1 MTKVEEGE
9 FWWGGAVHD
18 GAKMPL
24 SAHSVYAIDL
34 RREGRGNQS
43 APFFVSS
50 HGRTV
55 WSEEPFAISFDH
67 GILRAEGSAPILLE
81 QHGATL
87 REGYLGGMK
96 AHFPFDGRCPERA
109 FYVTPQFNTWVELRY
124 DHNRQAVLDYAH
136 SLLSNGYAPGVLM
149 IDDTWQEDYGVWRF
163 HPGRFPDPAGMVK
176 ELHEMGFA
184 VMVWA
189 VPVVSPDSAPFRK
202 ALNTPGALIR
212 GKDGKPVLIE
222 WWNGYSAA
230 IDFTNEAGRAWMR
243 EQLSALQKDYGVD
256 GFKFDGGGAQ
266 FYLPAQEA
274 SGYGFRYSAL
284 TKLMRE
290 VIADCGTRLL
300 EKPPHYG
307 CAELRNAI
315 AEYLLRYRGMLA
327 QPDCII
333 IGSGAEYLYGLI
345 VQLLGRERIY
355 GLEDPGYEKIRQV
368 YAANGAV
375 CDLLPMSE
383 DGIRTGALQKTN
395 ASVLHITPFHS
406 FPTGITT
413 SAAKR
418 SAYLAWAAERNA
430 ILIEDDF
437 DSEFSENKKP
447 LQTLYSMD
455 RRGCVIYVNTFSHSL
470 APSMRMGYMVLP
482 EALMA
487 RYREQLGFY
496 SCSVPLFDQYVLAR
510 FISQGYFERHLN
522 RLRRQNKGKP
532 E

>member
-1 MTKVEEGE
+1 MLTYDLS
-9 FWWGGAVHD
+9 GG
-18 GAKMPL
+18 GQPKYYRL
-24 SAHSVYAIDL
+24 YTCI
-34 RREGRGNQS
+34 RE
-43 APFFVSS
+43 
-50 HGRTV
+50 
-55 WSEEPFAISFDH
+55 D
-67 GILRAEGSAPILLE
+67 ILRAELLPGQKLPSKRALAEHLHVSIATVSGAYE
-81 QHGATL
+81 QL
-87 REGYLGGMK
+87 VDEGYLAAKPRSGY
-96 AHFPFDGRCPERA
+96 
-109 FYVTPQFNTWVELRY
+109 YV
-124 DHNRQAVLDYAH
+124 
-136 SLLSNGYAPGVLM
+136 
-149 IDDTWQEDYGVWRF
+149 
-163 HPGRFPDPAGMVK
+163 
-176 ELHEMGFA
+176 
-184 VMVWA
+184 
-189 VPVVSPDSAPFRK
+189 SAISRLPS
-202 ALNTPGALIR
+202 G
-212 GKDGKPVLIE
+212 
-222 WWNGYSAA
+222 SAA
-230 IDFTNEAGRAWMR
+230 QPRLRMLPADDA
-243 EQLSALQKDYGVD
+243 
-256 GFKFDGGGAQ
+256 
-266 FYLPAQEA
+266 PAQEA

-327 QPDCII
+327 QPECIV
-333 IGSGAEYLYGLI
+333 IGSGAEYLYGLV
-345 VQLLGRERIY
+345 VQLLGRDRVY
-355 GLEDPGYEKIRQV
+355 GLEDPGYEKVRQV
-368 YAANGAV
+368 YAANGTV
-375 CDLLPMSE
+375 CELLPMSD
-383 DGIRTGALQKTN
+383 DGIRADALQRTD
-395 ASVLHITPFHS
+395 ATVLHVTPFHS

-418 SAYLAWAAERNA
+418 SEYLAWAAGRDA

-455 RRGCVIYVNTFSHSL
+455 RRGCVIYINTFSHSL

-522 RLRRQNKGKP
+522 RLRRQNKGKT

>member
-1 MTKVEEGE
+1 MLTYDLS
-9 FWWGGAVHD
+9 GG
-18 GAKMPL
+18 GQPKYYRL
-24 SAHSVYAIDL
+24 YTCI
-34 RREGRGNQS
+34 RE
-43 APFFVSS
+43 
-50 HGRTV
+50 
-55 WSEEPFAISFDH
+55 D
-67 GILRAEGSAPILLE
+67 ILRAELLPGQKLPSKRALAEHLHVSIATVSGAYE
-81 QHGATL
+81 QL
-87 REGYLGGMK
+87 VDEGYLAAKPRSGY
-96 AHFPFDGRCPERA
+96 
-109 FYVTPQFNTWVELRY
+109 YV
-124 DHNRQAVLDYAH
+124 
-136 SLLSNGYAPGVLM
+136 
-149 IDDTWQEDYGVWRF
+149 
-163 HPGRFPDPAGMVK
+163 
-176 ELHEMGFA
+176 
-184 VMVWA
+184 
-189 VPVVSPDSAPFRK
+189 SAISRLPS
-202 ALNTPGALIR
+202 G
-212 GKDGKPVLIE
+212 
-222 WWNGYSAA
+222 SAA
-230 IDFTNEAGRAWMR
+230 QPRLRMLPADDA
-243 EQLSALQKDYGVD
+243 
-256 GFKFDGGGAQ
+256 
-266 FYLPAQEA
+266 PAQEA

-327 QPDCII
+327 QPECIV
-333 IGSGAEYLYGLI
+333 IGSGAEYLYGLV
-345 VQLLGRERIY
+345 VQLLGRDRVY
-355 GLEDPGYEKIRQV
+355 GLEDPGYEKVRQV

-375 CDLLPMSE
+375 CELLPMSD
-383 DGIRTGALQKTN
+383 DGIRADALQRTD
-395 ASVLHITPFHS
+395 ATVLHVTPFHS

-418 SAYLAWAAERNA
+418 SEYLAWAAERDA

-455 RRGCVIYVNTFSHSL
+455 RRGCVIYINTFSHSL

>member
-1 MTKVEEGE
+1 MLTYDLS
-9 FWWGGAVHD
+9 GG
-18 GAKMPL
+18 GQPKYYRL
-24 SAHSVYAIDL
+24 YTCI
-34 RREGRGNQS
+34 RE
-43 APFFVSS
+43 
-50 HGRTV
+50 
-55 WSEEPFAISFDH
+55 D
-67 GILRAEGSAPILLE
+67 ILRAELLPGQKLPSKRALAEHLHVSIATVSGAYE
-81 QHGATL
+81 QL
-87 REGYLGGMK
+87 VDEGYLAAKPRSGY
-96 AHFPFDGRCPERA
+96 
-109 FYVTPQFNTWVELRY
+109 YV
-124 DHNRQAVLDYAH
+124 
-136 SLLSNGYAPGVLM
+136 
-149 IDDTWQEDYGVWRF
+149 
-163 HPGRFPDPAGMVK
+163 
-176 ELHEMGFA
+176 
-184 VMVWA
+184 
-189 VPVVSPDSAPFRK
+189 SAISRLPS
-202 ALNTPGALIR
+202 G
-212 GKDGKPVLIE
+212 
-222 WWNGYSAA
+222 SAA
-230 IDFTNEAGRAWMR
+230 QPRLRM
-243 EQLSALQKDYGVD
+243 
-256 GFKFDGGGAQ
+256 
-266 FYLPAQEA
+266 LPADDAPAREA

-315 AEYLLRYRGMLA
+315 AEYL
-327 QPDCII
+327 
-333 IGSGAEYLYGLI
+333 YGLI
-345 VQLLGRERIY
+345 VQLLGRERVY

-375 CDLLPMSE
+375 CELLPMSD
-383 DGIRTGALQKTN
+383 DGIRADALQRTD
-395 ASVLHITPFHS
+395 ATVLHVTPFHS

-418 SAYLAWAAERNA
+418 SEYLAWAAGRDA

-455 RRGCVIYVNTFSHSL
+455 RRGCVIYINTFSHSL

>member
-1 MTKVEEGE
+1 MLTY
-9 FWWGGAVHD
+9 D
-18 GAKMPL
+18 L
-24 SAHSVYAIDL
+24 SGSGQPKYYRLYTCI
-34 RREGRGNQS
+34 RE
-43 APFFVSS
+43 
-50 HGRTV
+50 
-55 WSEEPFAISFDH
+55 D
-67 GILRAEGSAPILLE
+67 ILRAELLPGQKLPSKRALAEHLHVSLATVSGAYEQLVDEGYRAAKPRSGYYVRAISRLPAGSAAQPR
-81 QHGATL
+81 L
-87 REGYLGGMK
+87 RMLP
-96 AHFPFDGRCPERA
+96 A
-109 FYVTPQFNTWVELRY
+109 
-124 DHNRQAVLDYAH
+124 
-136 SLLSNGYAPGVLM
+136 
-149 IDDTWQEDYGVWRF
+149 DD
-163 HPGRFPDPAGMVK
+163 A
-176 ELHEMGFA
+176 
-184 VMVWA
+184 
-189 VPVVSPDSAPFRK
+189 
-202 ALNTPGALIR
+202 
-212 GKDGKPVLIE
+212 
-222 WWNGYSAA
+222 
-230 IDFTNEAGRAWMR
+230 
-243 EQLSALQKDYGVD
+243 
-256 GFKFDGGGAQ
+256 
-266 FYLPAQEA
+266 PAQEIP
-274 SGYGFRYSAL
+274 GYGFRYSAL

-327 QPDCII
+327 QPACIV
-333 IGSGAEYLYGLI
+333 IGSGAEYLYGLV
-345 VQLLGRERIY
+345 VQLLGRDRVY
-355 GLEDPGYEKIRQV
+355 GLEDPGYEKVRQV

-375 CDLLPMSE
+375 CELLPMSD
-383 DGIRTGALQKTN
+383 DGIRADALQHTR
-395 ASVLHITPFHS
+395 ASVLHVTPFHS

-418 SAYLAWAAERNA
+418 SEYLAWAAGRDA

-455 RRGCVIYVNTFSHSL
+455 RRGCVIYINTFSHSL

-522 RLRRQNKGKP
+522 RLRRQNKGRS

>member
-1 MTKVEEGE
+1 MINVELSSIWSCVSLPQLLSCEKDLFDAHLHLRSNQPGAPE
-9 FWWGGAVHD
+9 FLGWLGQPDAVT
-18 GAKMPL
+18 AKTI
-24 SAHSVYAIDL
+24 HAI
-34 RREGRGNQS
+34 RKACE
-43 APFFVSS
+43 
-50 HGRTV
+50 T
-55 WSEEPFAISFDH
+55 ISGQCDT
-67 GILRAEGSAPILLE
+67 LVVAGS
-81 QHGATL
+81 G
-87 REGYLGGMK
+87 EGYLAAKPRSGY
-96 AHFPFDGRCPERA
+96 
-109 FYVTPQFNTWVELRY
+109 YV
-124 DHNRQAVLDYAH
+124 
-136 SLLSNGYAPGVLM
+136 
-149 IDDTWQEDYGVWRF
+149 
-163 HPGRFPDPAGMVK
+163 
-176 ELHEMGFA
+176 
-184 VMVWA
+184 
-189 VPVVSPDSAPFRK
+189 SAISRLPS
-202 ALNTPGALIR
+202 G
-212 GKDGKPVLIE
+212 
-222 WWNGYSAA
+222 SAA
-230 IDFTNEAGRAWMR
+230 QPRLRMLPADDA
-243 EQLSALQKDYGVD
+243 
-256 GFKFDGGGAQ
+256 
-266 FYLPAQEA
+266 PAQEA

-327 QPDCII
+327 QPECIV
-333 IGSGAEYLYGLI
+333 IGSGAEYLYGLV
-345 VQLLGRERIY
+345 VQLLGRDRVY
-355 GLEDPGYEKIRQV
+355 GLEDPGYEKVRQV

-375 CDLLPMSE
+375 CELLPMSD
-383 DGIRTGALQKTN
+383 DGIRADALQRTD
-395 ASVLHITPFHS
+395 ATVLHVTPFHS

-418 SAYLAWAAERNA
+418 SEYLAWAAGRDA

-455 RRGCVIYVNTFSHSL
+455 RRGCVIYINTFSHSL

-487 RYREQLGFY
+487 RYRERLGFY